1 MDVLATIAK
10 IRRTLAEW
18 ADHFAGGLDTPY
30 PHMYAAINYL
40 FNRAFGRRKSILQFG
55 VKPLSEIPHDP
66 TKPNFFL
73 EKEFVDAVEE
83 NTARFE
89 RACRSG
95 SIEIPDDEFPVN
107 RKIRTFGV
115 NVNIKGLGEESAI
128 VFFPNKANPDGT
140 PDTTWGEVLDFNISD
155 GLKHCKLESFSII
168 LHDDFLFG
176 SAITGTAYAT
186 SLPSSGDFVLTR
198 QNFYIK
204 DIFIYGSNAFTTD
217 RPWSHGTQ
225 YGVKL
230 YNPNYS
236 KVDWLFIQGNGIE
249 TPEPDVV
256 PRNNTGLYI
265 ESSRGGY
272 ECTYTNLKFA
282 GVRYAVVVKN
292 PIYVPGNFPLGQEG
306 SKFDKCVFVDVYD
319 AFRLIGDTGG
329 SPGWHILFSHMA
341 IRRHALYV
349 EQFRQ
354 GWFLGNLVYHSG
366 HNDPGISAF
375 VYLNKSASDWE
386 IASNKFYWIGSPDTL
401 KDPYGVLIAGGYIE
415 VLDRFELAVAN
426 SIHHNTFV
434 GAGRGKTVF
443 WPQNGAINN
452 DFHSNRSELFAQPLR
467 NLPQNKFYNNTP
479 SERDRLVCILT
490 VRGEQVVNTVPVV
503 DEYNDPVSP
512 PAFRD
517 VIEPRLSEGGE
528 LALFMGNISAV
539 RKTKGGDID
548 TFPVGSAADPNGYII
563 DLQWTWAKK
572 IVIRSNYISAINI
585 TDPDHPVEVITPFTG
600 KNIRGFAVRYDQEW
614 SLETEIPIQLTY
626 NADLL
631 PLKAEQNITLLPGE
645 RIEFANT
652 DEGIREMD
660 YFSTVHLTDT
670 LDSLPES
677 VDFMLDN
684 SAAATPVWSD
694 PTGYK
699 LWTVYKRRY
708 KSPAGNIFEDQ
719 WLVNAKNGTVLHRVK
734 HDTGVTPWTQLS
746 GPSVF
751 TMTTDGILSDVPYL
765 LQATIEGK
773 SLWHLRQT
781 EYITVDNVQHLNQVA
796 YDDDGTMC
804 ILRSKIGSGAWT
816 KWQKIG
822 ARLIDGMSQITNRD
836 FGVYIDE
843 YDNLQVGAKSTSG
856 AEYKLLR
863 DPPTVSQSLV
873 TGSDFLLMYDN
884 ASKRWYK
891 ITEDDQITIIRRVTD
906 SIYLRRDN
914 IPTVASFTTKHKQIR
929 YDITTGQLVRL
940 A

>member
-18 ADHFAGGLDTPY
+18 SAHFAGGLDTPY

-55 VKPLSEIPHDP
+55 VKPLSEIPHNPEDP
-66 TKPNFFL
+66 YFFL
-73 EKEFVDAVEE
+73 QPEFVDAVEE

-115 NVNIKGLGEESAI
+115 NVDIKGLGEESAI

-140 PDTTWGEVLDFNISD
+140 PDTTWGELFDFNVSD
-155 GLKHCKLESFSII
+155 GKRHCKLESFSIVPYG
-168 LHDDFLFG
+168 DFQFG
-176 SAITGTAYAT
+176 YAITGTAYAT
-186 SLPSSGDFVLTR
+186 SLPSNSDFVLTR
-198 QNFYIK
+198 QNFVIR

-217 RPWSHGTQ
+217 RPWSHGFN

-236 KVDWLFIQGNGIE
+236 KVDWLFIQGNGSRLTDSNE
-249 TPEPDVV
+249 YRESV
-256 PRNNTGLYI
+256 GLYI

-272 ECTYTNLKFA
+272 ECTYTNLKFSDLTT
-282 GVRYAVVVKN
+282 AVVVIN
-292 PIYVPGNFPLGQEG
+292 PIYVPGNYPFGQEG
-306 SKFDKCVFVDVYD
+306 SKFAYCTFVNMRDN
-319 AFRLIGDTGG
+319 FRLIGDTYGA
-329 SPGWHILFSHMA
+329 PGWHIVFSHMA
-341 IRRHALYV
+341 CERYNVYI
-349 EQFRQ
+349 EQMRQ
-354 GWFLGNLVYHSG
+354 GFIMGNLMYNSG
-366 HNDPGISAF
+366 HNGPGIAAF
-375 VYLNKSASDWE
+375 MYLNRSASDWE
-386 IASNKFYWIGSPDTL
+386 ISGNKCYYMGGPDTI
-401 KDPYGVLIAGGYIE
+401 KDPYGVIISGGYIP

-426 SIHHNTFV
+426 NVHNNLFV
-434 GAGRGKTVF
+434 GKGSGKTVC
-443 WPQNGAINN
+443 WPQDGSINN
-452 DFHSNRSELFAQPLR
+452 QFHDNRYELFAQPQR
-467 NLPQNKFYNNTP
+467 DLPQNKFYNNTP
-479 SERDRLVCILT
+479 SERDRLVCILK

-503 DEYNDPVSP
+503 DENNDPVSP
-512 PAFRD
+512 PETQK
-517 VIEPRLSEGGE
+517 VIQPRLSEGGE
-528 LALFMGNISAV
+528 LVPFTGTITAV
-539 RKTKGGDID
+539 RKATKGVID
-548 TFPVGSAADPNGYII
+548 VIPVGGAADPNGFIVDI
-563 DLQWTWAKK
+563 QWTCANK
-572 IVIRSNYISAINI
+572 IVVRGNYISFINV
-585 TDPDHPVEVITPFTG
+585 TDPANPVEVIIPFAG
-600 KNIRGFAVRYDQEW
+600 KNIRGFAARFDQAW
-614 SLETEIPIQLTY
+614 SFETEVPLQLTY

-660 YFSTVHLTDT
+660 YFSLPHLTDT

-684 SAAATPVWSD
+684 SAATTPVWSD

-708 KSPAGNIFEDQ
+708 KSPGGNIFEDQ
-719 WLVNAKNGTVLHRVK
+719 WLVNVKSGTILHRVK

-751 TMTTDGILSDVPYL
+751 TMTADGILSDVPYL

-822 ARLIDGMSQITNRD
+822 SRLIDGMSQITNRD
-836 FGVYIDE
+836 FGIYIDE

-856 AEYKLLR
+856 TEYKLLR
-863 DPPTVSQSLV
+863 YPPTVSDSV
-873 TGSDFLLMYDN
+873 ITGGSYLLWYDDG
-884 ASKRWYK
+884 SKRTYK
-891 ITEDDQITIIRRVTD
+891 LTADDLIKVIRRVTD
-906 SIYLRRDN
+906 ELYQ
-914 IPTVASFTTKHKQIR
+914 PKTP
-929 YDITTGQLVRL
+929 
-940 A
+940 